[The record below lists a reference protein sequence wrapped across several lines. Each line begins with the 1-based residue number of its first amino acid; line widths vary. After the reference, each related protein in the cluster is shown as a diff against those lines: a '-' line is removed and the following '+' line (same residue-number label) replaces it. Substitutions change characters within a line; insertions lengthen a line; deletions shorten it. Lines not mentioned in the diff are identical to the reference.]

1 MLRAMSQ
8 EIFVVKRAPSL
19 RLQAVEQ
26 LRQAIITSALEPGSI
41 HSEQAIATRM
51 SISRTPVREALLQL
65 EREGLV
71 EFIPQ
76 RGARIRELDPEH
88 LAHVFELRAALEGYC
103 AATLATKK
111 KPGVVARL
119 ESELKRQRAII
130 DGDDHLAWVLANMD
144 FHTAIVSGIDNPL
157 FNETLSPLATHTMR
171 IGYRMIARRKRMEE
185 SFDEHAGIV
194 DAIRRGDEDKARER
208 AAEHMYVTVVLMKQ
222 LFSDL
227 GLTAEAAGAE

>member
-1 MLRAMSQ
+1 MSQ
-8 EIFVVKRAPSL
+8 EIFAVKRAPSL

-76 RGARIRELDPEH
+76 RGARIRELDAHH
-88 LAHVFELRAALEGYC
+88 LAHVFELRAALEGFC
-103 AATLATKK
+103 AASLAA
-111 KPGVVARL
+111 KPRPHLVARL
-119 ESELKRQRAII
+119 EDELKRQHAVIAKE
-130 DGDDHLAWVLANMD
+130 DQLGWVIANMD
-144 FHTAIVSGIDNPL
+144 FHTALVSGIENPL
-157 FNETLSPLATHTMR
+157 FNETLPPLATHTMR

-185 SFDEHAGIV
+185 SYDEHAGIV
-194 DAIRRGDEDKARER
+194 DAIRREDPEKARER
-208 AAEHMYVTVVLMKQ
+208 AIEHMYVTVVLMKQ
-222 LFSDL
+222 MFSDL
-227 GLTAEAAGAE
+227 GLNGEASAKSA